1 MPIGVTTQK
10 NINPITSGETT
21 FPNNNPNLNHKKFRG
36 FNNFEFRKPKI
47 KKITDII
54 KDQILTSELYNNGHK
69 AISKNTIEKTNP
81 KLLFE
86 PIFIFIIT
94 IYIPFSLISLIIYF
108 LKFR

>member
-36 FNNFEFRKPKI
+36 FNNFEFRKLKI

-69 AISKNTIEKTNP
+69 AISKNKSKASI
-81 KLLFE
+81 
-86 PIFIFIIT
+86 
-94 IYIPFSLISLIIYF
+94 
-108 LKFR
+108 